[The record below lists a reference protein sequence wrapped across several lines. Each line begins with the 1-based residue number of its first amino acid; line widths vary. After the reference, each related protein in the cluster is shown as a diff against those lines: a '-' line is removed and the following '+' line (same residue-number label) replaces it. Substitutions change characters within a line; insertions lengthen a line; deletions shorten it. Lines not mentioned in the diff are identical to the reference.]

1 MLYYN
6 LKPKNIGWNKETFFW
21 LLERDDSDEHAGKLI
36 DYLMIACILIN
47 VSCTIFETV
56 PSYNEKFHH
65 QFEMVNTIT
74 VIIFTIE
81 YILRIWCCVVNPEYQ
96 SPILGRLKYSKTPL
110 ALIDFFS
117 ILPFYLPL
125 IIAMDIDFLRI
136 LRLFRLIR
144 LIKLFRYSQSASVFR
159 DVYRLK
165 KSELKMVLGAIFFLL
180 ILASSLVYHFENKA
194 QPEKFSS
201 IPASMWW
208 AMATLTTVGYGDVY
222 PITTQGKLFASL
234 IAIMGIG
241 MVALPS
247 GILGSGFVII
257 MRRKG
262 GGSFK
267 CPHCK
272 QDIQRGKH

>member
-1 MLYYN
+1 
-6 LKPKNIGWNKETFFW
+6 
-21 LLERDDSDEHAGKLI
+21 
-36 DYLMIACILIN
+36 
-47 VSCTIFETV
+47 
-56 PSYNEKFHH
+56 
-65 QFEMVNTIT
+65 
-74 VIIFTIE
+74 
-81 YILRIWCCVVNPEYQ
+81 
-96 SPILGRLKYSKTPL
+96 
-110 ALIDFFS
+110 
-117 ILPFYLPL
+117 
-125 IIAMDIDFLRI
+125 
-136 LRLFRLIR
+136 
-144 LIKLFRYSQSASVFR
+144 
-159 DVYRLK
+159 
-165 KSELKMVLGAIFFLL
+165 
-180 ILASSLVYHFENKA
+180 
-194 QPEKFSS
+194 
-201 IPASMWW
+201 MWW